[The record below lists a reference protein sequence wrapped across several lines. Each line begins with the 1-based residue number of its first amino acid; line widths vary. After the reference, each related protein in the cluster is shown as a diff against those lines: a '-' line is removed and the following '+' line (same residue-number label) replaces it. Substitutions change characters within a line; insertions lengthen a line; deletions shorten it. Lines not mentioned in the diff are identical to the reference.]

1 MRVAVMA
8 CEPYSVC
15 QQQHIIMGLPIGQNE
30 RRFSCRDEQ
39 MQNIFRLKSS
49 TGTDDGGDALVH
61 TRKAQFQAASV
72 DTLGFVAVPGPR
84 PKAQAR

>member
-15 QQQHIIMGLPIGQNE
+15 QQQHIIMGLPIGQKE

-39 MQNIFRLKSS
+39 MQNIFSIK
-49 TGTDDGGDALVH
+49 
-61 TRKAQFQAASV
+61 KQQAAMMAA
-72 DTLGFVAVPGPR
+72 TRLCT
-84 PKAQAR
+84 PKSQLHASMSIR

>member
-39 MQNIFRLKSS
+39 MQNIFRLK
-49 TGTDDGGDALVH
+49 T
-61 TRKAQFQAASV
+61 
-72 DTLGFVAVPGPR
+72 
-84 PKAQAR
+84 AQAPMMAATRLLCNR